1 MQKLALLLLMGISTI
16 ACQDGTI
23 DKQGDQVI
31 RYKETV
37 NLNDSPKATLTFS
50 EVQDSRCPEGVQC
63 VWAGNA
69 TVDLTLT
76 SSISSST
83 EPELVQ
89 MCLGDCRTL
98 YPNKPYRTADTL
110 NYTLAGQSYR
120 FILKAVNP
128 SPKAD
133 KEVKKEDYTITLG
146 IEKM

>member
-1 MQKLALLLLMGISTI
+1 MKKIAILALMGISTI
-16 ACQDGTI
+16 ACQEGSI
-23 DKQGDQVI
+23 NKQGDQVI

-37 NLNDSPKATLTFS
+37 TLNDSPKATLTFS

-76 SSISSST
+76 SAISAT
-83 EPELVQ
+83 AEPELVK
-89 MCLGDCRTL
+89 MCLGDCRTV
-98 YPNKPYRTADTL
+98 YPNNPYRTADTL

-128 SPKAD
+128 APKANQ
-133 KEVKKEDYTITLG
+133 EVKKEDYTITLG